1 MDDVYRNAGV
11 GRGEKVE
18 RESRAA
24 FIILLNDLDVSASHM
39 DRLVKDLLSAPVIPQ
54 SFSAEGVDAAR
65 ASISSFSSIV
75 PKFQSILRVGVE
87 QLFNQLL
94 RPKLRTLLTDV
105 YKEVSY
111 VLDEDAYTAAE
122 YQDVVRKRFVKAW
135 EGLVDGY
142 KDSLTENNYHL
153 FFGLALD
160 VLIRPWEK
168 LVSSQRYN
176 ELGAVRFDRDMR
188 AVTTYLFTQTAFG
201 DVRDKF
207 VRLQQIATLLNLDQ
221 EEDVDEFYNGSG
233 ITWKLSE
240 QEART
245 IAGLRLS

>member
-1 MDDVYRNAGV
+1 
-11 GRGEKVE
+11 
-18 RESRAA
+18 
-24 FIILLNDLDVSASHM
+24 M

-142 KDSLTENNYHL
+142 KVRNVRNGFCGTLVYLERIQDSLTENNYHL

-176 ELGAVRFDRDMR
+176 EVGYISCFAC
-188 AVTTYLFTQTAFG
+188 G
-201 DVRDKF
+201 
-207 VRLQQIATLLNLDQ
+207 
-221 EEDVDEFYNGSG
+221 
-233 ITWKLSE
+233 
-240 QEART
+240 
-245 IAGLRLS
+245 

>member
-1 MDDVYRNAGV
+1 
-11 GRGEKVE
+11 
-18 RESRAA
+18 
-24 FIILLNDLDVSASHM
+24 M

-142 KDSLTENNYHL
+142 KVR
-153 FFGLALD
+153 D
-160 VLIRPWEK
+160 VRRGVCIR
-168 LVSSQRYN
+168 
-176 ELGAVRFDRDMR
+176 
-188 AVTTYLFTQTAFG
+188 LFTSNESRT
-201 DVRDKF
+201 RS
-207 VRLQQIATLLNLDQ
+207 L
-221 EEDVDEFYNGSG
+221 
-233 ITWKLSE
+233 
-240 QEART
+240 RT
-245 IAGLRLS
+245 ITTSSSGLLWTC